1 MQARLLEI
9 PQIIKNKIKIKKQ
22 AVVQGS
28 ANLSY
33 VVLVVWLS
41 HDRYQTSVA
50 KASSIPPSGQQI
62 RSGLSVKVSWGNIYF
77 YFLLMLET
85 CEGDSLSYIYVEG

>member
-1 MQARLLEI
+1 M
-9 PQIIKNKIKIKKQ
+9 
-22 AVVQGS
+22 VQGS

-50 KASSIPPSGQQI
+50 KAAASIPSSGQQI
-62 RSGLSVKVSWGNIYF
+62 RSGLSVKVSWGKIYF

-85 CEGDSLSYIYVEG
+85 CEGVSLSYIYVDG